1 MLLSIKIEFR
11 AKSLEFIHR
20 CADISESLAPS
31 AHLCI
36 NSKLLALR
44 LLLMIKYDV
53 PACILPLH
61 SVHSIASF

>member
-36 NSKLLALR
+36 NSKLLTLR
-44 LLLMIKYDV
+44 LQLDANAIQPILSLLFDN
-53 PACILPLH
+53 L
-61 SVHSIASF
+61 